1 MKTKIIFY
9 LTTVMVFG
17 LLNIG
22 LAQNNYADFKT
33 FFKPTKHLFSPDN
46 IIVYDFQTMGLAKQ
60 INTLESYINKGDLKS
75 FSLIII
81 SIDRNL
87 AGTIIDR
94 MPIETA
100 LKGLNF
106 LAEKWALDVV
116 YFISEKTYN
125 NLADLTAIK
134 NFKIVSSLK

>member
-1 MKTKIIFY
+1 
-9 LTTVMVFG
+9 
-17 LLNIG
+17 
-22 LAQNNYADFKT
+22 
-33 FFKPTKHLFSPDN
+33 
-46 IIVYDFQTMGLAKQ
+46 VYDFQTMGLAKQ